1 MYTKTKISDIKFLEW
16 ITNRLNYKYSENTE
30 ILDVL
35 KSITSEKITMP
46 KDLDNDMVEK
56 CCRKH
61 FFDFDMEKSEDFRV
75 GYTEDERNDIRKL
88 ITDIYSTIKEYQ
100 CQN

>member
-1 MYTKTKISDIKFLEW
+1 MYTKTKIVDIKFLEW
-16 ITNRLNYKYSENTE
+16 ITNRLKYKYNENTE
-30 ILDVL
+30 ILDTL

-46 KDLDNDMVEK
+46 KNLDPNLIER
-56 CCRKH
+56 CCKKH
-61 FFDFDMEKSEDFRV
+61 FFDFDMEKSEDFRA

-88 ITDIYSTIKEYQ
+88 VIDIYSTIKEYQ